1 MRVLAAST
9 AITGGLILCSCA
21 GVNVNVDNGP
31 VKTDHVAIDLDK
43 AEIVNTKLHMG
54 VGEMTVKGGATKLM
68 EGDFSYS
75 IPSWKPEIK
84 YSSTG
89 FRGTLTI
96 DQPSKAKGLSSNA
109 GDYKWDIKLS
119 DKVAQDFEFVSG
131 VGVTHADLSTM
142 NIRSIDVKMGV
153 GELELNLRG
162 KPEKDYSVTIKGGVG
177 EARILLPKDI
187 GVIANASGGLGGV
200 DTTGMSQNGNQYVND
215 AYQKSPVTIRLTISG
230 GVGGIK
236 LLCE

>member
-1 MRVLAAST
+1 MRFLAGLTTAAGVLA
-9 AITGGLILCSCA
+9 LCACN

-31 VKTDHVAIDLDK
+31 IKTDHNTVELDK
-43 AEIVNTKLHMG
+43 AEIVNTKFRMG
-54 VGEMTVKGGATKLM
+54 VGEMNIKGGAAKLM

-75 IPSWKPEIK
+75 IPSWKPEIS

-89 FRGTLTI
+89 FRGTLQI
-96 DQPSKAKGLSSNA
+96 SQPSKAKGLNTNA
-109 GDYKWDIKLS
+109 GDYKWEIKLN

-162 KPEKDYSVTIKGGVG
+162 KPAKDYSVSIK
-177 EARILLPKDI
+177 
-187 GVIANASGGLGGV
+187 
-200 DTTGMSQNGNQYVND
+200 
-215 AYQKSPVTIRLTISG
+215 G

>member
-1 MRVLAAST
+1 MRFLAASMAT
-9 AITGGLILCSCA
+9 AGVLTLCSCN

-31 VKTDHVAIDLDK
+31 IKTDHNVIELDK
-43 AEIVNTKLHMG
+43 AEIVNTKFHMG
-54 VGEMTVKGGATKLM
+54 VGEMNIKGGSTKLM

-75 IPSWKPEIK
+75 IPAWKPEIK
-84 YSSTG
+84 YGSTG
-89 FRGTLTI
+89 FRGTLSI
-96 DQPSKAKGLSSNA
+96 EQPSKAKGFNSNA
-109 GDYKWDIKLS
+109 GDYKWDVKLN
-119 DKVAQDFEFVSG
+119 DQVAQDFEFVIG
-131 VGVTHADLSTM
+131 VGVTRADLSTI
-142 NIRSIDVKMGV
+142 NIRSVDVKMGV

-162 KPEKDYSVTIKGGVG
+162 KPQKDYSVSIKGGVG

-200 DTTGMSQNGNQYVND
+200 DTTGMTQNGNQYVNE
-215 AYQKSPVTIRLTISG
+215 AYKKSPVTIRLTIEG